1 MNHLKK
7 SPEDAAAS
15 LKTFRGQPLRRHLEQ
30 SHFQIFSFC
39 CLKIFPLCCLKNNFL
54 CMGGIVHHR
63 AARLIETYI
72 DLTSLHFCGIHR
84 LKNDAELFLR

>member
-1 MNHLKK
+1 MLL
-7 SPEDAAAS
+7 PV
-15 LKTFRGQPLRRHLEQ
+15 LTFRGQPLRLHLEQ
-30 SHFQIFSFC
+30 SHFQIFSS
-39 CLKIFPLCCLKNNFL
+39 LLSEDIPLLLSEKKNNFL
-54 CMGGIVHHR
+54 CMGGKVHHR

>member
-15 LKTFRGQPLRRHLEQ
+15 LNIPWSTAETSFGAK
-30 SHFQIFSFC
+30 FQIFSLY
-39 CLKIFPLCCLKNNFL
+39 CLNIFPFCCLKNNFL